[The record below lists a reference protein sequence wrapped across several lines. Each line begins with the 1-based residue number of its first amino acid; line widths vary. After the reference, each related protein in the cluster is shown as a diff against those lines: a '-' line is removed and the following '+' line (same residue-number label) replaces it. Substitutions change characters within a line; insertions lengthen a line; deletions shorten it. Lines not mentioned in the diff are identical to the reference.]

1 QLRQIAQVVEAG
13 DSTGGDHRSFRA
25 GTHRA
30 QQLQVRATQCA
41 VLADVGDHVTL
52 STVGVQP
59 LQYLPQVS
67 PVGGPAAGGEPV
79 FVTGDPHVQPD
90 GHAVAVLADDARG
103 PLRVLQRGG
112 AQIDATGTGSQS
124 RGQRLVVADAA
135 GQLDVHVE
143 LPHHRG
149 EQLVVVATTE
159 RGVEVDQVN
168 PLGTVALPREGSLA
182 GRSV

>member
-1 QLRQIAQVVEAG
+1 STAAFCAAAAGAPSASRSSRIRLADGSQRLRQRESACVEGLADDRAFHTARAVARRQLRQIAKVVEAG

-30 QQLQVRATQCA
+30 QQLQVRATQWA
-41 VLADVGDHVTL
+41 VLADVGDLVTL

-67 PVGGPAAGGEPV
+67 PVGGPAEGGEPV

-103 PLRVLQRGG
+103 PLRVL
-112 AQIDATGTGSQS
+112 
-124 RGQRLVVADAA
+124 
-135 GQLDVHVE
+135 
-143 LPHHRG
+143 
-149 EQLVVVATTE
+149 
-159 RGVEVDQVN
+159 
-168 PLGTVALPREGSLA
+168 
-182 GRSV
+182 